1 MNRINPINIAILD
14 DHVIVRHG
22 IELALATQKNFVVTG
37 AYSSSQELL
46 KGLLSKPAQILIVDY
61 SLQAHDMD
69 GINLLRM
76 LAIKFPE
83 CKIIAMSSFD
93 DATTIALIKNA
104 GALLFV
110 SKAQP
115 LDVLIGAIFQLAQT
129 SGDFILDPNRFYV
142 ARNANVV
149 PLSRLLTAREN
160 EVIRCVLEGMSV
172 SQIAHKFFKSRKT
185 ISAQKMSAF
194 SKLNVHSDQELVELF
209 NKSKSDDLT

>member
-22 IELALATQKNFVVTG
+22 IQLALAARKNLVVTG

-46 KGLLSKPAQILIVDY
+46 KGLQSNPAQILIVDY

-76 LAIKFPE
+76 LAIKFPK
-83 CKIIAMSSFD
+83 CKIVAMSSFD
-93 DATTIALIKNA
+93 DAATIALIKNA
-104 GALLFV
+104 GAHLFV
-110 SKAQP
+110 SKAEP

-129 SGDFILDPNRFYV
+129 SGDFVLDPNTFYA
-142 ARNANVV
+142 ARNANAV

-172 SQIAHKFFKSRKT
+172 TQIAHKFFKSRKT

-194 SKLNVHSDQELVELF
+194 SKLNIHSDQELVELF